1 MDSTLG
7 LISTTS
13 EPVNTNFWAS
23 KAVGI
28 PLKEAVIKY
37 RT

>member
-1 MDSTLG
+1 MNSTLG
-7 LISTTS
+7 LIFTTS
-13 EPVNTNFWAS
+13 EPVNTKFWAT
-23 KAVGI
+23 KEVGI